1 MNWKAFLLT
10 LAAPLV
16 SCTAEPAKPLAEKQ
30 PIPETAETLVVAAG
44 CFWCVEEIYEE
55 IPGVYEAVSG
65 FTGGPEKNPTYEQ
78 VSAGATGHTEAVEIY
93 YDPEVTNVTKLLKPF
108 WASFDYTNGRGVAP
122 DFGSQYRPELFYSTD
137 EEKKA
142 MEMSKAEAAKLVDK
156 PVAVPITKLE
166 KFYPASDYHQ
176 DFARR
181 NPSQGYVKAVSIPR
195 LKRTLKALGMDD

>member
-1 MNWKAFLLT
+1 MNWKRSIS
-10 LAAPLV
+10 LAATLGLLG
-16 SCTAEPAKPLAEKQ
+16 SCTAEPVKVAEKQ
-30 PIPETAETLVVAAG
+30 PIPEDAETLVVAAG

-93 YDPEVTNVTKLLKPF
+93 YNPEKTNVTELLKPF

-122 DFGSQYRPELFYSTD
+122 DFGKQYRPELFYKNE
-137 EEKKA
+137 EEKKL
-142 MEMSKAEAAKLVDK
+142 MEASRAEAAKKVDK
-156 PVAVPITKLE
+156 PVAVNITQLE

-176 DFARR
+176 DFAKR
-181 NPSQGYVKAVSIPR
+181 NPNQGYVKGVSIPR
-195 LKRTLKALGMDD
+195 LKRTLKALQE